1 MTRTI
6 TWKERQK
13 ETLREYYA
21 KYIPEFENHDDD
33 RRIYCNTYKML
44 ARALEELPEEPEVFT
59 KCAMNKAIN
68 QELCMLDRIILRFHY
83 EQVGGA

>member
-1 MTRTI
+1 MPRTL

-13 ETLREYYA
+13 KTLLEFYA
-21 KYIPEFENHDDD
+21 KYVPEFEGHDDD

-44 ARALEELPEEPEVFT
+44 TRALEELPEEPESFT

-83 EQVGGA
+83 EKGEE